1 MIFFLFKLWC
11 NTTDYPLSRIL
22 HQG

>member
-22 HQG
+22 HQR